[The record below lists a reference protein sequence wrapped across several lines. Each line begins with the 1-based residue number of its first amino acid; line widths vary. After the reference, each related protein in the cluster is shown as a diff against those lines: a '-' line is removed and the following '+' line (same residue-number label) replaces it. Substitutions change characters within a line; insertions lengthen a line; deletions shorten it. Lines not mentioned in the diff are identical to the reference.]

1 MASRRAV
8 DGTAIGFHAS
18 HEQLPPSALL
28 DAVQQAESAGF
39 AAAMCSDHFAPW
51 SAQQGESGHAWVW
64 LGAALQATRFPIGVV
79 TAPVQRY
86 HPAVIAQAIASLAE
100 MYPGRFWA
108 ALGSGENLNEHITG
122 DPWPPKSE
130 RDARLLECA
139 HVMSELLAGAVVTR
153 RGAVC
158 VDRARLWTRPDAPP
172 PLLGA
177 AVGPTTAARVA
188 SWADG
193 LITVNQAMAD
203 LRETVDAF
211 RDNGGGG
218 KPVAIQVHV
227 SWAPTEEEA
236 LQTAFEQWRPALVRP
251 PRAWELALPEEF
263 EVETLDANAAD
274 IGECVNVSADIGRH
288 VAWIEELI
296 DELHPA
302 TIYLHHVGQEQGRFI
317 RTFADEVLPR
327 CAP

>member
-1 MASRRAV
+1 MTASTDA
-8 DGTAIGFHAS
+8 GTAIGFHAS

-28 DAVQQAESAGF
+28 EAVQQAEAAGF

-64 LGAALQATRFPIGVV
+64 LGAALQATRLPIGVV

-122 DPWPPKSE
+122 DPWPAKPQ

-139 HVMSELLAGAVVTR
+139 HVMSGLLAGEVVSH
-153 RGAVC
+153 RGAVH
-158 VDRARLWTRPDAPP
+158 VDRARLWSRPAVPP

-177 AVGPTTAARVA
+177 AVGPGTAARVA

-193 LITVNQAMAD
+193 LITVNQPMPD
-203 LRETVDAF
+203 LRATVKAF
-211 RDNGGGG
+211 REHGGAD
-218 KPVAIQVHV
+218 KPVAVQVHL
-227 SWAPTEEEA
+227 SWATTEDEA
-236 LQTAFEQWRPALVRP
+236 LAIAFEQWRPGLVRP
-251 PRAWELALPEEF
+251 PRAWDLALPEEF
-263 EVETLDANAAD
+263 EDETRGASPAD
-274 IGECVNVSADIGRH
+274 IRDCVNVSADLGRH

-302 TIYLHHVGQEQGRFI
+302 AIYLHHVGQEQAGFI
-317 RTFADEVLPR
+317 RTFGDEVLPR
-327 CAP
+327 CRR